1 MYTRNL
7 NSVRYRNLLL
17 RPNGTLDH
25 GNGQIRPVYKIDAD
39 LAKQYTNL
47 ILLTSNNLGYSY
59 NLTATLAK
67 DFGHGLDASIAYTF
81 GDSKA
86 GNDGTSSQ
94 AASNWGYNYSN
105 DINGEELSFSN
116 FDMRHRI
123 IGQLNYRV

>member
-17 RPNGTLDH
+17 RDNGTLDH
-25 GNGQIRPVYKIDAD
+25 GHGQVRPVYKIDAT
-39 LAKQYTNL
+39 LAQQYTNL
-47 ILLTSNNLGYSY
+47 ILLSSNNLGYSY

-81 GDSKA
+81 GEAKA

-94 AASNWGYNYSN
+94 AASNWATTTQTISTARSCLTPTS
-105 DINGEELSFSN
+105 ICVTASS
-116 FDMRHRI
+116 
-123 IGQLNYRV
+123 VSSTTA